1 MAPDDDGLQP
11 VTVYEA
17 APRLQ
22 CAPSTIHGWALRYKV
37 EKIRPRGYRTV
48 YYDYRDLAVIEREL
62 RHGHPVP
69 ATPEERA
76 AISQCCPLRAA
87 ERLAEAA

>member
-1 MAPDDDGLQP
+1 MPIDEDRPEP
-11 VTVYEA
+11 VTASA
-17 APRLQ
+17 AAKRLDR
-22 CAPSTIHGWALRYKV
+22 AASTVRCWALRFNALKLG
-37 EKIRPRGYRTV
+37 EMDGKV
-48 YYDYRDLAVIEREL
+48 YYDYRDLAIIEREL

-76 AISQCCPLRAA
+76 AISKRCPIRAT

>member
-1 MAPDDDGLQP
+1 MLPPFQRI
-11 VTVYEA
+11 TVEA
-17 APRLQ
+17 AADRLGRSP
-22 CAPSTIHGWALRYKV
+22 ATIHCWGTRYNARKV
-37 EKIRPRGYRTV
+37 RIRGSARTF
-48 YYDYRDLAVIEREL
+48 YDYRDLAVIEREV

-76 AISQCCPLRAA
+76 AISKRCPLRSA

>member
-1 MAPDDDGLQP
+1 MAPDDDRPEP
-11 VTVYEA
+11 VTVYTA
-17 APRLQ
+17 APRLDR
-22 CAPSTIHGWALRYKV
+22 APSTIHGWALRYAAKKLG
-37 EKIRPRGYRTV
+37 ELDGKV
-48 YYDYRDLAVIEREL
+48 YYDFRDLAVIEREL

-76 AISQCCPLRAA
+76 AISKRCPFRAA

>member
-1 MAPDDDGLQP
+1 MLPPFDRI
-11 VTVYEA
+11 TVNA
-17 APRLQ
+17 AANRLDRS
-22 CAPSTIHGWALRYKV
+22 PGTIHCWGTRYNARKMRLR
-37 EKIRPRGYRTV
+37 GSRTV

-76 AISQCCPLRAA
+76 AISQRCPLRAA